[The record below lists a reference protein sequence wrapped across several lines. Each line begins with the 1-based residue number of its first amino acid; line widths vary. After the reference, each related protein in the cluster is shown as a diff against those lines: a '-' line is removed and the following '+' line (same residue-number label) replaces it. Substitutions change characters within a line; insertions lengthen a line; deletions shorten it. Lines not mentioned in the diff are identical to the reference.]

1 MCRSLGHKCLFYF
14 DSFPPSNVIL
24 LRINTAHSFFLS
36 FFFVNKIFSICVLIF
51 LSCSLSICCPKSS
64 CFLRCSLAFLSHF
77 KTTAAPFHFPLKNV
91 ARNIRWFPEFFQ
103 QKHKFHSCCSS
114 RKNESRNSYSQCCF
128 RERGR
133 ERFLKCAMSVAR
145 ASYPPQPGCSWVSY
159 LFYISLGYS
168 PPSLLLELSSSLNV
182 SWEM

>member
-1 MCRSLGHKCLFYF
+1 MRFNIPELLSFNMLSQIFLFSQVQS
-14 DSFPPSNVIL
+14 SFPFTFQNS
-24 LRINTAHSFFLS
+24 
-36 FFFVNKIFSICVLIF
+36 
-51 LSCSLSICCPKSS
+51 
-64 CFLRCSLAFLSHF
+64 
-77 KTTAAPFHFPLKNV
+77 TAAPSHFPLKNV

-128 RERGR
+128 RKRGR

-145 ASYPPQPGCSWVSY
+145 ASYPPQPGCSWISY

-168 PPSLLLELSSSLNV
+168 PASLLLEQLERFMRTV
-182 SWEM
+182 SQMLT